1 MSEPIKYRTAFLKS
15 KQHAIL
21 AVTTIGLGF
30 IFGHLFPLI
39 LGFVAYGLGW
49 LYIPDMPF
57 FKKAIDDKNHEALSQ
72 EKRERLQE
80 FILRRDQLLSGLN
93 SHLKSKYKE
102 LVSSCEDIERETAT
116 TNVLSGAAGVDIRI
130 KKLDELMWTY
140 LRLLCMDQSLS
151 VFLNSEKKEYLEQQ
165 VKELETALAEL
176 VKKNETLKSSGT
188 SRLDKIIQSKY
199 SMLETLKKR
208 LTRIN
213 DSSENIELVRA
224 EQERLVEQ
232 IKLLRADAFAMQNSE
247 LLSQRIDASMEQLA
261 ETNKWLSEMDTYKSA
276 LDITMPSFEGRVGY
290 GARGQEPAVMEF
302 LDEET
307 GRSNSKIRRVS
318 IRKTA

>member
-1 MSEPIKYRTAFLKS
+1 MSEPIKYRAAFLKS

-21 AVTTIGLGF
+21 AVSTIGLGF

-39 LGFVAYGLGW
+39 VGVVAYGLGW

-57 FKKAIDDKNHEALSQ
+57 FKKSVDDKNHEVLSQ
-72 EKRERLQE
+72 EKREQLQA
-80 FILRRDQLLSGLN
+80 FILRRGQLLSGLN
-93 SHLKSKYKE
+93 SHLKAKYKE

-151 VFLNSEKKEYLEQQ
+151 VFLNSEKGEYIEQQ
-165 VKELETALAEL
+165 VKELETALADL
-176 VKKNETLKSSGT
+176 AKKNEELKTTGV
-188 SRLDKIIQSKY
+188 SRLDKIIQSKT

-208 LTRIN
+208 LNRIK
-213 DSSENIELVRA
+213 DSTENIELVRA

-276 LDITMPSFEGRVGY
+276 LDSTMPSFEGRVGY
-290 GARGQEPAVMEF
+290 GTQGQEPAVIDF
-302 LDEET
+302 LNEDVE
-307 GRSNSKIRRVS
+307 RNNVRVRRVS
-318 IRKTA
+318 IKRPS